1 MKNICT
7 IILITL
13 SLNSLAQDSHI
24 LTCSSM
30 TDEAQ
35 WHLQLKVE
43 LGSEEVKYSLSK
55 QEQRTEVKYS
65 KTVTEDYTLSKK
77 EVENIFD
84 NPALKD
90 SGKIFISP
98 KSDSEI
104 LILEGQHKLNGE
116 LKDLV
121 IMGEMV
127 ELDEDAFVNE
137 TTLTLELE
145 GERKNIEFNCI
156 LL

>member
-1 MKNICT
+1 
-7 IILITL
+7 
-13 SLNSLAQDSHI
+13 
-24 LTCSSM
+24 M